1 LRRLQN
7 GPVTTSEEDAMIL
20 WMRRRRGARRKAL
33 MAWTTVIGAFALLAD
48 VRPAMT
54 QTPLDLYRERTAMLQ
69 AGAQCRLFDAG
80 LTSALTAAQAQART
94 TALRAGASFEFLDRA
109 AADARGQ
116 VAAMTCGSPRVQ
128 QAAQRARDA
137 YRAYGGLQRMSFPG
151 EVGARRADRAMPRNS
166 ASWRLSQ
173 NAFAGLDKVVFGL
186 AGQNGAEAM
195 TLSVSPAEGADPYA
209 ARLVVRDSARLP
221 QAYVKPSGAP
231 LSARTPVR
239 AAARVIL
246 AEARA
251 EADPALR
258 PLGSRSAVAFRFPAA
273 AEQTLQGLDPREAV
287 SVELLYP
294 SGRGDLVRTAFIEVG
309 DFNAGVAF
317 LKSAAVR

>member
-1 LRRLQN
+1 
-7 GPVTTSEEDAMIL
+7 
-20 WMRRRRGARRKAL
+20 
-33 MAWTTVIGAFALLAD
+33 MACA
-48 VRPAMT
+48 
-54 QTPLDLYRERTAMLQ
+54 
-69 AGAQCRLFDAG
+69 
-80 LTSALTAAQAQART
+80 
-94 TALRAGASFEFLDRA
+94 
-109 AADARGQ
+109 
-116 VAAMTCGSPRVQ
+116 SPRVQ

-151 EVGARRADRAMPRNS
+151 EVGAWRADRAMPRNS

-195 TLSVSPAEGADPYA
+195 TLSVSPADGADPYA